1 MTTALQTQVQL
12 RNLLPFRQAWR
23 ESAAIAILALAAYY
37 AFPDYLSLL
46 NRIAILSILV
56 LSLDLVVG
64 YAGLATLGHVA
75 FFGVGAYAAANMA
88 IWLTANPFLGLL
100 AGSAA
105 GGLAAGLSGLFI
117 LRYQGFAFL
126 MLTVAVAQI
135 FQSMGGKLTWFTG
148 GDDGLSGFT
157 TAPIFGFSFDMQ
169 GRVAYVYSAAGLLLC
184 YWLARRVVSS
194 PFGLS
199 VLGINQCRA
208 RMNALGTAVV
218 PQLWKMYVLAGAI
231 AGFAGALSAQT
242 NGIVGLDSL
251 SFDLSA
257 EILVMLILG
266 GAGRLYGAILGTSA
280 FLVLHHTA
288 SSIDPYNWLFVIG
301 AMLMLVVL
309 FPRNTLSRLPAVLL
323 SKFSVR
329 RPSASAPN

>member
-1 MTTALQTQVQL
+1 MTTVMQSKAQL
-12 RNLLPFRQAWR
+12 RNLLPYTPAWI
-23 ESAAIAILALAAYY
+23 EITAIAILTVAAYFI
-37 AFPDYLSLL
+37 FPDYLPLL
-46 NRIAILSILV
+46 NRIAIFSILV

-88 IWLTANPFLGLL
+88 ISLTGNPFLGLL
-100 AGSAA
+100 AGSAS
-105 GGLAAGLSGLFI
+105 GGLAAGLSGLLI

-126 MLTVAVAQI
+126 MLSVAVAQV
-135 FQSMGGKLTWFTG
+135 FQSIGAKLTRFTG

-157 TAPIFGFSFDMQ
+157 IEPVFGFNFDMQ
-169 GRVAYVYSAAGLLLC
+169 GRVAYVYSGVGLLLC
-184 YWLARRVVSS
+184 YWLARRLVSS

-208 RMNALGTAVV
+208 RMYALGTAVA
-218 PQLWKMYVLAGAI
+218 PQLWKMYVFAGAI

-251 SFDLSA
+251 SFELSA

-266 GAGRLYGAILGTSA
+266 GAGRLYGAILGTAA

-309 FPRNTLSRLPAVLL
+309 IPRNTLSRFKTVML
-323 SKFSVR
+323 SKFSAWR
-329 RPSASAPN
+329 SNASAPN